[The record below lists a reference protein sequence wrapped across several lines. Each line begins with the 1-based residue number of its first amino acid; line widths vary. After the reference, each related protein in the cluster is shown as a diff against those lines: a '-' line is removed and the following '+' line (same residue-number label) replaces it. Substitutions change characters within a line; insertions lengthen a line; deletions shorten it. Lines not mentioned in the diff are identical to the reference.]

1 MEENQKKK
9 RPFWKTILIFILVYI
24 VAKAIGGAW
33 GRQRARNE
41 GYLTGNDLMQTYKK
55 GHIDS
60 CVKTGSSEKICSCT
74 FDGLIDQLGLSG
86 YTEMAKIYTE
96 KGYDAPEAEKYIQIT
111 LEELLKCRQK

>member
-1 MEENQKKK
+1 MGESQKKK

-24 VAKAIGGAW
+24 VAKVIGDVW
-33 GRQRARNE
+33 GRQQARNE

-55 GHIDS
+55 EHLDS
-60 CVKTGSSEKICSCT
+60 CVKTDSSEAICSCT
-74 FDGLIDQLGLSG
+74 FDGLINQLGLNG

-96 KGYDAPEAEKYIQIT
+96 KGYDAPEAEKYIKTT